1 VAEEHTR
8 DATLWPS
15 GWVVLTQEEWERR
28 DALYRQRRQA
38 AMASRHHEQMYNS
51 MLEEQ
56 EEIVAPKPPK
66 HTFEPGLIMHIS
78 NLHPEVNKPGISSF
92 IMRCVDRY
100 LRKLRKKKKEED
112 EDEDED
118 EDEKTKH
125 KVQIN
130 YIDYKKGADS
140 CYIRQATRADSELI
154 VTALRKRRRAMQKG
168 NDRAGRKVKEGFVV
182 GRILEGEEEKV
193 YWSTVQASDKAKKG
207 GKKGKGKAGGGGA
220 EQTEPP
226 VTPARTTVDVRDGR
240 KRPRLSSSMSP
251 EEVKRRK
258 P

>member
-1 VAEEHTR
+1 
-8 DATLWPS
+8 
-15 GWVVLTQEEWERR
+15 
-28 DALYRQRRQA
+28 
-38 AMASRHHEQMYNS
+38 MASRHHEQLHNS
-51 MLEEQ
+51 VVEER
-56 EEIVAPKPPK
+56 EEIVAPK
-66 HTFEPGLIMHIS
+66 HAFEPGLIVYIS

-92 IMRCVDRY
+92 LMRCVDRY
-100 LRKLRKKKKEED
+100 LRKQRKKEKEKEKEAEEKEE
-112 EDEDED
+112 
-118 EDEKTKH
+118 KAMH

-154 VTALRKRRRAMQKG
+154 VTALKKRRRAMQKG
-168 NDRAGRKVKEGFVV
+168 DDRTGRKVKEGFVV

-207 GKKGKGKAGGGGA
+207 GKKGKGKAVA
-220 EQTEPP
+220 DAQKEPP
-226 VTPARTTVDVRDGR
+226 TTPARTTVDVREGR
-240 KRPRLSSSMSP
+240 KRPRLSSSVSP